1 MSDQTLGSDNGEPYF
16 TNEAQ
21 LTSSAV
27 TANMRLWG
35 YRVCADGDSFQGLQF
50 ILSEK
55 DYSEPIEDFETETL
69 VLDPIG
75 IMEGDCSQEK
85 LSAPLRAIKAMIHDD
100 RIDGLKV
107 NYLDGN
113 KLEFGEGMKKGT
125 LGEDKQWWPIALSA
139 PVIGIYGHHGDRGIE
154 KLGFIILDEQC
165 QMALDAVEEPVEDED
180 DEGDEGVIEVDDL
193 NEPVKE
199 EQEEIVETVAP
210 EVEPENTETEV
221 ETAPEAVEDVDGE
234 AGEVVTEEKTEVI
247 SEDGEGAVNEEAE
260 EVVSGEGWEVVIEDI
275 ELAESLKTKENED
288 IDDNLSENEA
298 LEESEPALEEGV
310 QAPEEKEQT
319 DLTPAE
325 TSKSESAGLSTM
337 A

>member
-1 MSDQTLGSDNGEPYF
+1 
-16 TNEAQ
+16 
-21 LTSSAV
+21 
-27 TANMRLWG
+27 MRLWG

-107 NYLDGN
+107 NDLAGN

-139 PVIGIYGHHGDRGIE
+139 PVIGIYGHHGEGGIE
-154 KLGFIILDEQC
+154 KLGFITLDEQC
-165 QMALDAVEEPVEDED
+165 QMELDTVVEPVEDED

-193 NEPVKE
+193 NESPEE

-221 ETAPEAVEDVDGE
+221 ETAPEAAEDVDGE

-247 SEDGEGAVNEEAE
+247 SGESEEIVSE
-260 EVVSGEGWEVVIEDI
+260 EGKEVVSEEGGEVVSEEG
-275 ELAESLKTKENED
+275 ELAESLTITENED
-288 IDDNLSENEA
+288 IDGNLSENEA
-298 LEESEPALEEGV
+298 QEENKLALEEGTL
-310 QAPEEKEQT
+310 APEEGEQT
-319 DLTPAE
+319 ALTPAE
-325 TSKSESAGLSTM
+325 TPKSESAGLSTM